1 MLALAPC
8 LLFSAYAMAADAASA
23 NAKIPSLYADK
34 LHFSASTPL
43 DPKVKAVVPDN
54 WTAQRIPEGSWE
66 PPADYV
72 LGPESSFRVG
82 YACGPSCKPVDHW
95 TPVLDEQLF
104 APLLSWSWKVDRKET
119 STTQRFV
126 TSHAP
131 NGVVEIV
138 RAMFAAG
145 KDKALYCHVR
155 LQPHG
160 GGMGKDTVVDKLI
173 PAFEEAC
180 LALR

>member
-1 MLALAPC
+1 
-8 LLFSAYAMAADAASA
+8 MAADAASA